1 MAFPIVDE
9 SFLENISSTSFID
22 SNQVLKKK
30 KILKTHQNTNYKGRE
45 AKDVTS
51 EDGNALSKLY
61 NVRKH
66 ILIAH

>member
-1 MAFPIVDE
+1 M
-9 SFLENISSTSFID
+9 
-22 SNQVLKKK
+22 
-30 KILKTHQNTNYKGRE
+30 LKTHQNTNYKGRE